1 MILEVSK
8 DKYSEFNKLLKKG
21 NVIVFYYANWCGFCH
36 QMLNEWVKFKSMVK
50 NDAAYKHINV
60 AEIESEHIPNTN
72 AANGQV
78 EGFPTIKFYNEDKDN
93 NMVSKNVVPFE
104 DERVSSKIAE
114 FALKQAKPENNN
126 NTAEPKNN
134 NNAKPENNNNKKDEN
149 NNKSKKTK
157 SKKLFRKKTKNNAK
171 NNKSKKSKAKKSQ
184 QKTKKSNA
192 KKSTPKTTT
201 NNLRKVI
208 KGMMN

>member
-50 NDAAYKHINV
+50 NQAAYKHINV

-114 FALKQAKPENNN
+114 FALKQAKQENNN
-126 NTAEPKNN
+126 NTAE
-134 NNAKPENNNNKKDEN
+134 PENNNNKKDEN

-157 SKKLFRKKTKNNAK
+157 SKKLFRKKTKNNTK
-171 NNKSKKSKAKKSQ
+171 NNKSKKGKAKKTQ
-184 QKTKKSNA
+184 QKTKKANT

>member
-8 DKYSEFNKLLKKG
+8 DKYSDFNDLLKKG

-50 NDAAYKHINV
+50 NEAAYKHINV

-126 NTAEPKNN
+126 NTAEP
-134 NNAKPENNNNKKDEN
+134 ENNNNTKAKN

-157 SKKLFRKKTKNNAK
+157 SKKLFRKKTKNTK
-171 NNKSKKSKAKKSQ
+171 NNKSKKGKAKKGQ
-184 QKTKKSNA
+184 QKTKKANK